1 MNYYLLSLLN
11 SPLSPLTYQSEQ
23 TLENG
28 LHVSVLLQK
37 KQLSAVVIGSCEKP
51 EFNTSDILDVSNL
64 YFSKPQMELAH
75 FLSNYYLCSLGEAFS
90 LLVPYD
96 KTLTPKG
103 HCTSKDVLF
112 DFQEKIELSNK
123 QNEAISFIKNKDVS
137 LLFGDTGSG
146 KTEIY
151 MKLFSQTIQ
160 EGKRSIFLMPEISLT
175 PQMEQRLNAH
185 FGERVVMWHSKITKI
200 QKEKILKRIREGS
213 VDIVAGARSA
223 LFTPLCDIGLI
234 VVDEEHDESYK
245 SSSKPRYNA
254 RDMAIYMGK
263 LYSAKVVLGSATPS
277 LTSYAKF
284 PSFRLKGGHFESKKE
299 YIYQTSLEAIT
310 PLIENE
316 ILKTKQK
323 NEQSIVFIPTR
334 ANFKYLICGACG
346 HKYLCPYCSVGM
358 SVHQKTKTLKCHYCN
373 FATQIPQVCP
383 ECKEPALK
391 SARLGTAEAVKQ
403 LQENHEA
410 LHPESALHPEGTL
423 HVEQFDR
430 DVITTQNKLIKTL
443 KRFNDK
449 EIDVLVGTQMLSKGH
464 DYHDVTLAVV
474 LGLDNML
481 NMSDYRAR
489 EKALS
494 SLIQIAGRSGRKK
507 EAKVIVQTFNR
518 EFFEAYIDDYERF
531 LKDELEFRR
540 GVYPPFKKLCRV
552 LFAHKNGV
560 KAQKEMNEM
569 VENLKAFEG
578 VDVIGYGASAIEKI
592 ADKYRFMILLRA
604 EKSTDLI
611 RALFTC
617 KTPLSQIDMDPI
629 EFS

>member
-1 MNYYLLSLLN
+1 MNYYYLSLLN
-11 SPLSPLTYQSEQ
+11 SPLQPLTYQSELY
-23 TLENG
+23 LENG
-28 LHVSVLLQK
+28 YHVEVLLQNK
-37 KQLSAVVIGSCEKP
+37 TVQAVVVDSCEKP
-51 EFNTSDILDVSNL
+51 EFNTLDILHGSNL
-64 YFSKPQMELAH
+64 YFSKPQIQLAN

-90 LLVPYD
+90 LLVPFD
-96 KTLTPKG
+96 KTFT
-103 HCTSKDVLF
+103 CKDVLV
-112 DFQEKIELSNK
+112 DFKDTIELSDK
-123 QNEAISFIKNKDVS
+123 QNEAVAFTKIKDVS

-160 EGKRSIFLMPEISLT
+160 AGKRAIFLMPEISLT
-175 PQMEQRLNAH
+175 PQMEQRLTAH

-223 LFTPLCDIGLI
+223 LFVPLHDIGLI
-234 VVDEEHDESYK
+234 VVDEEHDDSYK

-263 LYSAKVVLGSATPS
+263 LYNAKVVLGSATPS

-284 PSFRLKGGHFESKKE
+284 PSFRLKGGYFESKKE

-316 ILKTKQK
+316 ILCTKQK
-323 NEQSIVFIPTR
+323 DEQSIVFIPTR
-334 ANFKYLICGACG
+334 ANFKYLICSSCG

-391 SARLGTAEAVKQ
+391 SARLGTAEAVKH
-403 LQENHEA
+403 LQENHQS
-410 LHPESALHPEGTL
+410 LCPDGTL

-494 SLIQIAGRSGRKK
+494 SLVQIAGRSGRKK

-518 EFFEAYIDDYERF
+518 EFFEAYMDDYERF

-540 GVYPPFKKLCRV
+540 GFYPPFKKLARV
-552 LFAHKNGV
+552 LFAHKNGI
-560 KAQKEMNEM
+560 KAQDEMNAM
-569 VENLKAFEG
+569 VEKLKFFTTVE
-578 VDVIGYGASAIEKI
+578 VIGFGASAIEKI
-592 ADKYRFMILLRA
+592 ADKYRFMVLLRA
-604 EKSTDLI
+604 DKSTDLI
-611 RALFTC
+611 KALLTC
-617 KTPLSQIDMDPI
+617 KTSLSQIDMDPI

>member
-1 MNYYLLSLLN
+1 MNYYYLSLLN
-11 SPLSPLTYQSEQ
+11 SPLQPLTYQSELY
-23 TLENG
+23 LENG
-28 LHVSVLLQK
+28 YHVEVLLQNK
-37 KQLSAVVIGSCEKP
+37 TVQAVVVDSCEKP
-51 EFNTSDILDVSNL
+51 EFNTLDILHGSNL
-64 YFSKPQMELAH
+64 YFSKPQIQLAN

-90 LLVPYD
+90 LLVPFD
-96 KTLTPKG
+96 KTFT
-103 HCTSKDVLF
+103 CKDVLV
-112 DFQEKIELSNK
+112 DFKDTIELSDK
-123 QNEAISFIKNKDVS
+123 QNEAVAFTKIKDVS

-160 EGKRSIFLMPEISLT
+160 AGKRAIFLMPEISLT
-175 PQMEQRLNAH
+175 PQMEQRLTAH

-223 LFTPLCDIGLI
+223 LFVPLHDIGLI
-234 VVDEEHDESYK
+234 VVDEEHDDSYK

-263 LYSAKVVLGSATPS
+263 LYNAKVVLGSATPS

-284 PSFRLKGGHFESKKE
+284 PSFRLKGGYFESKKE

-316 ILKTKQK
+316 ILCTKQK
-323 NEQSIVFIPTR
+323 DEQSIVFIPTR
-334 ANFKYLICGACG
+334 ANFKYLICSSCG

-383 ECKEPALK
+383 ECKEPSLK
-391 SARLGTAEAVKQ
+391 SARLGTAEAVKH
-403 LQENHEA
+403 LQENHQS
-410 LHPESALHPEGTL
+410 LCPDGTL

-494 SLIQIAGRSGRKK
+494 SLVQIAGRSGRKK

-518 EFFEAYIDDYERF
+518 EFFEAYMDDYERF

-540 GVYPPFKKLCRV
+540 GFYPPFKKLARV
-552 LFAHKNGV
+552 LFAHKNGI
-560 KAQKEMNEM
+560 KAQDEMNAM
-569 VENLKAFEG
+569 VEKLKFFTTVE
-578 VDVIGYGASAIEKI
+578 VIGFGASAIEKI
-592 ADKYRFMILLRA
+592 ADKYRFMVLLRA
-604 EKSTDLI
+604 DKSTDLI
-611 RALFTC
+611 KALLTC
-617 KTPLSQIDMDPI
+617 KTSLSQIDMDPI

>member
-1 MNYYLLSLLN
+1 MNYYYLSLLN
-11 SPLSPLTYQSEQ
+11 SPLQPLTYQSELY
-23 TLENG
+23 LENG
-28 LHVSVLLQK
+28 YHVEVLLQNK
-37 KQLSAVVIGSCEKP
+37 TVQAVVVDLCEKP
-51 EFNTSDILDVSNL
+51 EFNTLDILHGSNL
-64 YFSKPQMELAH
+64 YFSKPQIQLAN

-90 LLVPYD
+90 LLVPFD
-96 KTLTPKG
+96 KTLT
-103 HCTSKDVLF
+103 CKDVLV
-112 DFQEKIELSNK
+112 DFKDTIELSSK
-123 QNEAISFIKNKDVS
+123 QNEAVVFTQKNDVA

-151 MKLFSQTIQ
+151 MKLFSLAIQ

-175 PQMEQRLNAH
+175 PQMEQRLSAH

-200 QKEKILKRIREGS
+200 QKEKILKRIRDGS

-223 LFTPLCDIGLI
+223 LFVPLHDIGLI
-234 VVDEEHDESYK
+234 VVDEEHDDSYK

-254 RDMAIYMGK
+254 RDMAIYIGK
-263 LYSAKVVLGSATPS
+263 LYNAKVVLGSATPS

-284 PSFRLKGGHFESKKE
+284 PSFRLKGGYFESNKE

-316 ILKTKQK
+316 IIKTKQK

-334 ANFKYLICGACG
+334 ANFKYLICASCG

-391 SARLGTAEAVKQ
+391 SARLGTAEAVKH
-403 LQENHEA
+403 LQENHQS
-410 LHPESALHPEGTL
+410 LYPDGTL

-430 DVITTQNKLIKTL
+430 DVITTQNKLIRTL

-494 SLIQIAGRSGRKK
+494 SLVQIAGRSGRKK

-540 GVYPPFKKLCRV
+540 GFYPPFKKLARV
-552 LFAHKNGV
+552 LFAHKNGI
-560 KAQKEMNEM
+560 KAQDEMNAM
-569 VENLKAFEG
+569 VEKLKFFTTVE
-578 VDVIGYGASAIEKI
+578 VIGFGASAIEKI
-592 ADKYRFMILLRA
+592 ADKYRFMVLLRA
-604 EKSTDLI
+604 DKSTDLI
-611 RALFTC
+611 KALLTC
-617 KTPLSQIDMDPI
+617 KTSLSQIDMDPI

>member
-11 SPLSPLTYQSEQ
+11 SPLQSLTYQSVEDIPIG
-23 TLENG
+23 TL
-28 LHVSVLLQK
+28 VDILLNSK
-37 KQLSAVVIGSCEKP
+37 EKQGVVIEKIDKP
-51 EFNTSDILDVSNL
+51 AFDTLDILQMNSL
-64 YFSKPQMELAH
+64 YFSQKQIEFAR
-75 FLSNYYLCSLGEAFS
+75 FISNYYICSLGEALS
-90 LLVPYD
+90 LMVPYD
-96 KTLTPKG
+96 KNLT
-103 HCTSKDVLF
+103 CRDVDC
-112 DFQEKIELSNK
+112 DFNDEIELSFK
-123 QNEAISFIKNKDVS
+123 QNEALRFIQSNDVS

-151 MKLFSQTIQ
+151 MKLFSEVIKNR
-160 EGKRSIFLMPEISLT
+160 KRALFLMPEISLT
-175 PQMEQRLNAH
+175 PQMEHRLKAH
-185 FGERVVMWHSKITKI
+185 FGSRVVMWHSKITKVA
-200 QKEKILKRIREGS
+200 KEKILQRIRNGE

-223 LFTPLCDIGLI
+223 LFTPLKDVGVI
-234 VVDEEHDESYK
+234 VVDEEHDDSYK

-254 RDMAIYMGK
+254 RDMAIYMGQ
-263 LYSAKVVLGSATPS
+263 LYGAKVLLGSATPS
-277 LTSYAKF
+277 LGSYAKF
-284 PSFRLKGGHFESKKE
+284 PSFRLKGGHFESRKE
-299 YIYQTSLEAIT
+299 YIYQSSLEAIT

-316 ILKTKQK
+316 IVKTKQK
-323 NEQSIVFIPTR
+323 GGQSIVFIPTR
-334 ANFKYLICGACG
+334 ANFKYLICASCG
-346 HKYLCPYCSVGM
+346 HKYQCPYCSVGM
-358 SVHQKTKTLKCHYCN
+358 SVHQKSKTLKCHYCN
-373 FATQIPQVCP
+373 FTTQIPQVCP
-383 ECKEPALK
+383 ECHEHSLK
-391 SARLGTAEAVKQ
+391 SARLGTAEAVKHFQ
-403 LQENHEA
+403 DNIEA
-410 LHPESALHPEGTL
+410 L

-507 EAKVIVQTFNR
+507 EARVIVQTFNR

-552 LFAHKNGV
+552 LFAHKNGI
-560 KAQKEMNEM
+560 KAQDEMNKM
-569 VENLKAFEG
+569 VERLKYFA
-578 VDVIGYGASAIEKI
+578 DVEVVGFGPSAIEKI

-604 EKSTDLI
+604 QKSTELI
-611 RALFTC
+611 KAILTC
-617 KTPLSQIDMDPI
+617 KSDLAQVDMDPI
-629 EFS
+629 EFA

>member
-11 SPLSPLTYQSEQ
+11 SPLSLLTYQSEQ
-23 TLENG
+23 TLEYG
-28 LHVSVLLQK
+28 LHVEVLLHRK
-37 KQLSAVVIGSCEKP
+37 RVWAVVIEGCDKP
-51 EFNTSDILDVSNL
+51 EFDTLDILHASEL
-64 YFSKPQMELAH
+64 YFSKSQIELAS
-75 FLSNYYLCSLGEAFS
+75 FLSSYYLCSLGEAFS
-90 LLVPYD
+90 LLVPFD
-96 KTLTPKG
+96 KTLT
-103 HCTSKDVLF
+103 CKDVSV
-112 DFQEKIELSNK
+112 DFKDSITLSKK
-123 QNEAISFIKNKDVS
+123 QNEALAFSLNKDIS

-160 EGKRSIFLMPEISLT
+160 EGKRAIFLMPEISLT
-175 PQMEQRLNAH
+175 PQMEQRLRAH
-185 FGERVVMWHSKITKI
+185 FGQRVVMWHSKITKV
-200 QKEKILKRIREGS
+200 QKEKTLKRIREGS

-223 LFTPLCDIGLI
+223 LFTPLSNIGLI

-245 SSSKPRYNA
+245 SSSRPRYNA
-254 RDMAIYMGK
+254 RDIAIYMGK
-263 LYSAKVVLGSATPS
+263 LYAAKVVLGSATPS

-284 PSFRLKGGHFESKKE
+284 PSFRLRGGHFESKKE
-299 YIYQTSLEAIT
+299 YIYQTSLETIT

-316 ILKTKQK
+316 IIKIKQK

-334 ANFKYLICGACG
+334 ANFKYLICSSCG
-346 HKYLCPYCSVGM
+346 HKYLCQYCSVGM
-358 SVHQKTKTLKCHYCN
+358 SVHQKSKMLKCHYCN
-373 FATQIPQVCP
+373 FATQIPQVCS
-383 ECKEPALK
+383 ECHTHPLK
-391 SARLGTAEAVKQ
+391 SARLGTSEAVKQ
-403 LQENHEA
+403 LQENHE
-410 LHPESALHPEGTL
+410 TL

-518 EFFEAYIDDYERF
+518 EFFETYIDDYEQF

-552 LFAHKNGV
+552 FFAHKNGL
-560 KAQKEMNEM
+560 KAQNEMNDM
-569 VENLKAFEG
+569 VEKLKSFNTVE
-578 VDVIGYGASAIEKI
+578 VIGFGASAIEKI
-592 ADKYRFMILLRA
+592 ADKYRFMILLRS
-604 EKSTDLI
+604 EKSTDLL
-611 RALFTC
+611 RALLTC
-617 KTPLSQIDMDPI
+617 KTPLAQIDMDPI
-629 EFS
+629 EFA

>member
-1 MNYYLLSLLN
+1 MNYYSLALIN
-11 SPLSPLTYQSEQ
+11 SPLSLLTYHS
-23 TLENG
+23 LESLEIG
-28 LHVSVLLQK
+28 LHVEVVLQNKTYL
-37 KQLSAVVIGSCEKP
+37 AVVIESCEKP
-51 EFNTSDILDVSNL
+51 EFQTNEILHLSGF

-75 FLSNYYLCSLGEAFS
+75 FIANYYLCSLGEAYS
-90 LLVPYD
+90 LLIPFD
-96 KTLTPKG
+96 KTLISKG
-103 HCTSKDVLF
+103 HCACKDANQ
-112 DFQEKIELSNK
+112 DFKDSINLSQK
-123 QNEAISFIKNKDVS
+123 QNDALSFINSKPVS

-151 MKLFSQTIQ
+151 MKLFSQMIQ
-160 EGKRSIFLMPEISLT
+160 EQKRSIFLMPEISLT
-175 PQMEQRLNAH
+175 PQMESRLKAH
-185 FGERVVMWHSKITKI
+185 FGERVVMWHSKITKV

-223 LFTPLCDIGLI
+223 LFVPLCDLGLI

-254 RDMAIYMGK
+254 RDIAIYMGK
-263 LYSAKVVLGSATPS
+263 LYGAKVVLGSATPS

-284 PSFRLKGGHFESKKE
+284 PSIRLRGGHFESKKE
-299 YIYQTSLEAIT
+299 FIYQNSLEAIT

-316 ILKTKQK
+316 IIKTKQK
-323 NEQSIVFIPTR
+323 SEQSIVFIPTR
-334 ANFKYLICGACG
+334 ANFKYLICSSCG
-346 HKYLCPYCSVGM
+346 HRYQCPFCSVGM
-358 SVHQKTKTLKCHYCN
+358 SVHQKSKTLKCHYCN

-383 ECKEPALK
+383 ECHTHSLK
-391 SARLGTAEAVKQ
+391 STRLGTAEAVKQ
-403 LQENHEA
+403 LKENYEA
-410 LHPESALHPEGTL
+410 LYPKGTL

-430 DVITTQNKLIKTL
+430 DVITTQNKLIETL
-443 KRFNDK
+443 KRFNEK

-481 NMSDYRAR
+481 QMSDYRAR

-518 EFFEAYIDDYERF
+518 EFFESYIDDYEQF

-552 LFAHKNGV
+552 LFAHKNGQ
-560 KAQKEMNEM
+560 KAQSQMQEM
-569 VENLKAFEG
+569 VERLKDFPSVE
-578 VDVIGYGASAIEKI
+578 VIGFGVSAIEKI
-592 ADKYRFMILLRA
+592 ADKYRFMILLRS
-604 EKSTDLI
+604 EKSTDLL
-611 RALFTC
+611 RALLTC
-617 KTPLSQIDMDPI
+617 KTPLAQIDMDPI

>member
-1 MNYYLLSLLN
+1 MNYYQLALLN
-11 SPLSPLTYQSEQ
+11 SPLSPLTYQSELS
-23 TLENG
+23 LENG
-28 LHVSVLLQK
+28 LHVEVALQNRTVT
-37 KQLSAVVIGSCEKP
+37 AVVIAKVEKP
-51 EFNTSDILDVSNL
+51 EFDTNSLLSVSEL
-64 YFSKPQMELAH
+64 YFSKPQIELAH
-75 FLSNYYLCSLGEAFS
+75 FLSSYYLCSLGEAFS
-90 LLVPYD
+90 LLVPFQ
-96 KTLTPKG
+96 KTLT
-103 HCTSKDVLF
+103 CKDISN
-112 DFQEKIELSNK
+112 DFQDTITLSKK
-123 QNEAISFIKNKDVS
+123 QNEALEFIHKKDVA

-151 MKLFSQTIQ
+151 MKLFSQMIQ
-160 EGKRSIFLMPEISLT
+160 AGKRAIFLMPEISLT
-175 PQMEQRLNAH
+175 PQMEGRLKEH
-185 FGERVVMWHSKITKI
+185 FGERVVMWHSKITKV

-223 LFTPLCDIGLI
+223 LFTPLCDVGCI

-254 RDMAIYMGK
+254 RDIAIYMGK
-263 LYSAKVVLGSATPS
+263 LYGAKVLLGSATPS

-284 PSFRLKGGHFESKKE
+284 PAFRLRGGHFETKKE
-299 YIYQTSLEAIT
+299 FIYQTSLEAIT

-316 ILKTKQK
+316 IIKTKQK
-323 NEQSIVFIPTR
+323 EEQTILFIPTR
-334 ANFKYLICGACG
+334 ANFKYLICSSCG
-346 HKYLCPYCSVGM
+346 YKYQCPFCSVGM
-358 SVHQKTKTLKCHYCN
+358 SVHHKSKTLKCHYCN

-383 ECKEPALK
+383 ECHNHSLK

-403 LQENHEA
+403 LHDKYEF
-410 LHPESALHPEGTL
+410 L

-430 DVITTQNKLIKTL
+430 DVITTQSKLIKTL

-481 NMSDYRAR
+481 QMSDYRAR

-518 EFFEAYIDDYERF
+518 EFFEAYIDDYEQF

-540 GVYPPFKKLCRV
+540 GVYPPFKKLCRIV
-552 LFAHKNGV
+552 FAHKNGL
-560 KAQKEMNEM
+560 KAQNEMNEM
-569 VENLKAFEG
+569 VEKLKTFEG
-578 VDVIGYGASAIEKI
+578 VEVVGYGASAIEKI
-592 ADKYRFMILLRA
+592 ADKYRFMILLRSD
-604 EKSTDLI
+604 KSTDLI
-611 RALFTC
+611 RALLTC

-629 EFS
+629 EFA

>member
-1 MNYYLLSLLN
+1 MNYYYLSLLN
-11 SPLSPLTYQSEQ
+11 SPLQLLTYQSEQ
-23 TLENG
+23 LLENG
-28 LHVSVLLQK
+28 LQVEVSLQN
-37 KQLSAVVIGSCEKP
+37 KQVQAVVIDLCKKP
-51 EFNTSDILDVSNL
+51 EFKTSDILHGTDF
-64 YFSKPQMELAH
+64 YFSKPQMQLAT

-90 LLVPYD
+90 LLVPFD
-96 KTLTPKG
+96 KTLRCKA
-103 HCTSKDVLF
+103 SVSDLQDNIK
-112 DFQEKIELSNK
+112 LSPK
-123 QNEAISFIKNKDVS
+123 QNEAVVFTQKNDIS

-151 MKLFSQTIQ
+151 MKLFSLAIQ

-175 PQMEQRLNAH
+175 PQMEQRLTAH
-185 FGERVVMWHSKITKI
+185 FGDRVVMWHSKITKI

-223 LFTPLCDIGLI
+223 LFTPLSDIGLI
-234 VVDEEHDESYK
+234 VVDEEHDDSYK
-245 SSSKPRYNA
+245 SSSRPRYNA
-254 RDMAIYMGK
+254 RDMAIYLGK
-263 LYSAKVVLGSATPS
+263 HNRAKVVLGSATPS

-284 PSFRLKGGHFESKKE
+284 PSFRLSGGYFESKKE

-316 ILKTKQK
+316 IIQTKQK

-334 ANFKYLICGACG
+334 ANFKYLICSSCG

-383 ECKEPALK
+383 ECEEPALK

-403 LQENHEA
+403 LRENHDD
-410 LHPESALHPEGTL
+410 L

-430 DVITTQNKLIKTL
+430 DVITTQNKLIKIL

-474 LGLDNML
+474 LGLDNIL

-494 SLIQIAGRSGRKK
+494 SLVQIAGRSGRKK

-540 GVYPPFKKLCRV
+540 GFYPPFKKLARV
-552 LFAHKNGV
+552 LFAHKNGI
-560 KAQKEMNEM
+560 KAQDEMHAM
-569 VENLKAFEG
+569 VEKLKAFTTVE
-578 VDVIGYGASAIEKI
+578 VIGFGASAIEKI
-592 ADKYRFMILLRA
+592 AEKYRFMILLRA

-611 RALFTC
+611 KALLTC
-617 KTPLSQIDMDPI
+617 KTSLAQIDMDPI

>member
-1 MNYYLLSLLN
+1 MNYYYLSLLN
-11 SPLSPLTYQSEQ
+11 SPLQLLTYQSEQ
-23 TLENG
+23 LLDNG
-28 LHVSVLLQK
+28 LHVEVSLQN
-37 KQLSAVVIGSCEKP
+37 KQVQAVVINSCDKP
-51 EFNTSDILDVSNL
+51 EFKTSDILHSTNFQ
-64 YFSKPQMELAH
+64 FSKSQMQLAT

-90 LLVPYD
+90 LLVPFD
-96 KTLTPKG
+96 KTFT
-103 HCTSKDVLF
+103 CKDVLV
-112 DFQEKIELSNK
+112 DFQEKIELSSK
-123 QNEAISFIKNKDVS
+123 QNEAVVFTQKNDVA

-160 EGKRSIFLMPEISLT
+160 AGKRSIFLMPEISLT
-175 PQMEQRLNAH
+175 PQMEQRLTAH

-223 LFTPLCDIGLI
+223 LFVPLEDIGLI
-234 VVDEEHDESYK
+234 VVDEEHDDSYK
-245 SSSKPRYNA
+245 SSSRPRYNA

-263 LYSAKVVLGSATPS
+263 LYGAKVVLGSATPS

-284 PSFRLKGGHFESKKE
+284 PSFRLKGGYFESKKE
-299 YIYQTSLEAIT
+299 YIYQISLEAIT

-316 ILKTKQK
+316 IIKTKQK

-334 ANFKYLICGACG
+334 ANFKYLICASCG

-358 SVHQKTKTLKCHYCN
+358 SVHQKSKTLKCHYCN

-391 SARLGTAEAVKQ
+391 SARLGTAEAVKH

-410 LHPESALHPEGTL
+410 L

-494 SLIQIAGRSGRKK
+494 SLVQIAGRSGRKK

-540 GVYPPFKKLCRV
+540 GFYPPFKKLARV
-552 LFAHKNGV
+552 LFAHKNGI
-560 KAQKEMNEM
+560 KAQDEMNVM
-569 VENLKAFEG
+569 VEKLKFFTTVE
-578 VDVIGYGASAIEKI
+578 VIGFGASAIEKI
-592 ADKYRFMILLRA
+592 ADKYRFMVLLRA
-604 EKSTDLI
+604 DKSTDLI
-611 RALFTC
+611 KALLTC

-629 EFS
+629 EFA

>member
-11 SPLSPLTYQSEQ
+11 SPLAPLTYQSKYSIDFGMLVEVSLNNKTIFAVLLEQ
-23 TLENG
+23 CEKPDFECIEI
-28 LHVSVLLQK
+28 LHVS
-37 KQLSAVVIGSCEKP
+37 
-51 EFNTSDILDVSNL
+51 DY

-75 FLSNYYLCSLGEAFS
+75 FLSNYYLCSLGESFS
-90 LLVPYD
+90 LLVPFD
-96 KTLTPKG
+96 KRLT
-103 HCTSKDVLF
+103 CKDVIS
-112 DFQEKIELSNK
+112 DFQESIQLSAK
-123 QNEAISFIKNKDVS
+123 QEEAIEFIDNHDVS

-151 MKLFSQTIQ
+151 MKLFAKMIQ
-160 EGKRSIFLMPEISLT
+160 SGQRAIFLMPEISLT

-185 FGERVVMWHSKITKI
+185 FGECVVMWHSKITKI
-200 QKEKILKRIREGS
+200 QKEKILKRVREGS

-223 LFTPLCDIGLI
+223 LFTPLCDLGLI

-254 RDMAIYMGK
+254 RDIAIYMGK
-263 LYSAKVVLGSATPS
+263 LYGAKVVLGSATPS
-277 LTSYAKF
+277 LGSYAKF
-284 PSFRLKGGHFESKKE
+284 PSFRLRGGYFESKRE
-299 YIYQTSLEAIT
+299 FIYQTSLEAIT
-310 PLIENE
+310 PLIQEE
-316 ILKTKQK
+316 IGHTKRK
-323 NEQSIVFIPTR
+323 SEQSIVFIPTR
-334 ANFKYLICGACG
+334 ANFKYLICADCG
-346 HKYLCPYCSVGM
+346 YKVQCPYCSVGM
-358 SVHQKTKTLKCHYCN
+358 SVHQKNKTLKCHYCN
-373 FATQIPQVCP
+373 FAMQIPQVCP
-383 ECKEPALK
+383 ECHANSLK
-391 SARLGTAEAVKQ
+391 SARLGTAEAVKH
-403 LQENHEA
+403 LQETNNA
-410 LHPESALHPEGTL
+410 L

-481 NMSDYRAR
+481 QMSDYRAR

-518 EFFEAYIDDYERF
+518 EFFESYVDDYEQF

-552 LFAHKNGV
+552 LFAHKNGL
-560 KAQKEMNEM
+560 KAQKEMQEM
-569 VENLKAFEG
+569 VEKLKQFET
-578 VDVIGYGASAIEKI
+578 VEVIGHGASAIEKI

-604 EKSTDLI
+604 EKSTELL
-611 RALFTC
+611 RALLTC
-617 KTPLSQIDMDPI
+617 KTPLAQIDMDPI